1 MLQILMGQLENLHV
15 FIINLSFH
23 AATAKIEFNGNFWE
37 KSIIDVLNSEG
48 EGARQGRGRYGVPS
62 GPRFQIWSPDGRSRA
77 VAAVGTAVGP
87 HRGRRFVSC
96 WQGRVTL
103 PSLS

>member
-37 KSIIDVLNSEG
+37 KSIIDVLNSSTVAILQPKTRNGLPPEAKALRLCYKWFFNG
-48 EGARQGRGRYGVPS
+48 TVKIRGVKTE
-62 GPRFQIWSPDGRSRA
+62 IWN
-77 VAAVGTAVGP
+77 
-87 HRGRRFVSC
+87 H
-96 WQGRVTL
+96 
-103 PSLS
+103 

>member
-37 KSIIDVLNSEG
+37 KIIIDVLNSST
-48 EGARQGRGRYGVPS
+48 V
-62 GPRFQIWSPDGRSRA
+62 A
-77 VAAVGTAVGP
+77 VLQQKT
-87 HRGRRFVSC
+87 RN
-96 WQGRVTL
+96 
-103 PSLS
+103 

>member
-37 KSIIDVLNSEG
+37 KSIIDVLNSST
-48 EGARQGRGRYGVPS
+48 V
-62 GPRFQIWSPDGRSRA
+62 A
-77 VAAVGTAVGP
+77 VLQQKTRNGLPPEAKGIK
-87 HRGRRFVSC
+87 
-96 WQGRVTL
+96 TL
-103 PSLS
+103 L